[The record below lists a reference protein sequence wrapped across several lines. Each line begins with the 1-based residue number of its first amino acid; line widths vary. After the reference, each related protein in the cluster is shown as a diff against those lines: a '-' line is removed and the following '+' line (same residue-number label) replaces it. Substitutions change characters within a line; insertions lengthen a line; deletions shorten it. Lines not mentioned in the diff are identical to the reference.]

1 MGANGKVV
9 LPPEAE
15 SEAWTQAEINLFRS
29 SNGFVRPKR
38 GEEVKKPAKALTP
51 RQKAAL
57 KKAEGAGASP
67 LGGASP
73 VPTRVGPT
81 DRPAPSRP
89 ARKVC
94 GRGGPTDRPCPRSVA
109 PFSQSLTS

>member
-1 MGANGKVV
+1 MSSPTMGANGKVV

-51 RQKAAL
+51 RQKAARRR
-57 KKAEGAGASP
+57 ASC
-67 LGGASP
+67 AS
-73 VPTRVGPT
+73 
-81 DRPAPSRP
+81 A
-89 ARKVC
+89 AR
-94 GRGGPTDRPCPRSVA
+94 RRRWRR
-109 PFSQSLTS
+109 

>member
-73 VPTRVGPT
+73 SSVTSS
-81 DRPAPSRP
+81 PAPSPAPTAAARP
-89 ARKVC
+89 
-94 GRGGPTDRPCPRSVA
+94 PA
-109 PFSQSLTS
+109 PAP

>member
-1 MGANGKVV
+1 MSSPTMGANGKVV

-51 RQKAAL
+51 RQKSCAS
-57 KKAEGAGASP
+57 AG
-67 LGGASP
+67 
-73 VPTRVGPT
+73 R
-81 DRPAPSRP
+81 RR
-89 ARKVC
+89 RW
-94 GRGGPTDRPCPRSVA
+94 RR
-109 PFSQSLTS
+109 

>member
-38 GEEVKKPAKALTP
+38 GEEVKKPAKALVESELKLSAPGVFHSADGGKTWTKCATP
-51 RQKAAL
+51 KKLMAATVDDVKAAVRACGANL
-57 KKAEGAGASP
+57 PGKAE
-67 LGGASP
+67 L
-73 VPTRVGPT
+73 
-81 DRPAPSRP
+81 
-89 ARKVC
+89 
-94 GRGGPTDRPCPRSVA
+94 
-109 PFSQSLTS
+109 